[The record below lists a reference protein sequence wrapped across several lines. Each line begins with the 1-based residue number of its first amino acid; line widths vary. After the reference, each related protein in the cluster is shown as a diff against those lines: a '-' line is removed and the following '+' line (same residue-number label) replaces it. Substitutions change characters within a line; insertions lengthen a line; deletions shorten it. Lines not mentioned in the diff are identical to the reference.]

1 MINKNI
7 LGFHRFLLGKGVSFI
22 ELGSLSKLNENGGQN
37 VSAVNTPTLQPPR
50 NVQYDLGSSE
60 QVTDR

>member
-22 ELGSLSKLNENGGQN
+22 ELGSLSKLNENGGQKRF
-37 VSAVNTPTLQPPR
+37 SS
-50 NVQYDLGSSE
+50 QYPHASTSQKRGNE
-60 QVTDR
+60 CPI